1 MKERNASNNRSA
13 TAPTAYNKIQI
24 ASDISLRPGT
34 CTELMQVHNY
44 CAPPMHFLFCVP
56 SRFPELAGLLHLR
69 KLREIHVGEGGAGPR
84 DHVSLTGTAW
94 SFSLTR
100 MNVIYCDDESEWT
113 WSLSNQLVVL
123 VLF

>member
-34 CTELMQVHNY
+34 YTELMQVHNY

-69 KLREIHVGEGGAGPR
+69 KLREIGEGGAGPR
-84 DHVSLTGTAW
+84 DRVSLTGTAW